1 MAVAD
6 LVNPHPAGAPPAE
19 TFSVQHAA
27 KLERLIASLVVA
39 AAAVVVFLTA
49 GLSLPPLAALAL
61 AAIFAFGTSAW
72 STASRALWQHGPSML
87 LIAIALHLFA
97 RARADS
103 RLAGWTAIPL
113 ALSYVVR
120 PTNAVAVV
128 VFSLLVAARHRR
140 VLGRYL
146 AFALPIAALFVG
158 WSWATY
164 RSILP
169 PYYRASHLALFPTV
183 PTALA
188 ANLVS
193 PGRGVFIYTPVF
205 LLSLLG
211 IAIKLRRRTFDA
223 LDASLVALL
232 LLHWLAISSFFHW
245 WGGWCYGPR
254 FFSDLIPVFIY
265 FLAPVVQEIGANSGW
280 RRRLGIGAFTALA
293 LLGAA
298 IHLRGATD
306 RRVWLWNGTPAD
318 VDGAPERVWDFRDPA
333 FLR

>member
-1 MAVAD
+1 VAVAD

-39 AAAVVVFLTA
+39 AAAVVVFFTA
-49 GLSLPPLAALAL
+49 GLSVPPLAALAL

-97 RARADS
+97 RARAEP
-103 RLAGWTAIPL
+103 RLAGWTGIPV

-120 PTNAVAVV
+120 PTNAAAVV

-140 VLGRYL
+140 ALGRYL
-146 AFALPIAALFVG
+146 AFALPIAALFVAC
-158 WSWATY
+158 SWATY

-169 PYYRASHLALFPTV
+169 PYYQAGRLGLLPTF

-205 LLSLLG
+205 LLSLVG
-211 IAIKLRRRTFDA
+211 IAMKLRRRTFDA

-232 LLHWLAISSFFHW
+232 LLHWVAISSFFHW

-254 FFSDLIPVFIY
+254 FFSDPIPVFIY
-265 FLAPVVQEIGANSGW
+265 FLAPVVQEIGATGGW
-280 RRRLGIGAFTALA
+280 RRWLGTGAFAALA
-293 LLGAA
+293 LVGAA

-306 RRVWLWNGTPAD
+306 RRVWLWNATPTD
-318 VDGAPERVWDFRDPA
+318 VDRAPQRVWDFRDPA